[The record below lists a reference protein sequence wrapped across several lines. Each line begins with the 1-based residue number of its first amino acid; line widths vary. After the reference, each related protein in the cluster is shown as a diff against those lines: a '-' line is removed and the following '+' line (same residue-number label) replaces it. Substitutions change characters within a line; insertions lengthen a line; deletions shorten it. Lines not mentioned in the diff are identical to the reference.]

1 MWLRR
6 YFPSNHPVTLL
17 AKYVSKHIFYVGVSL
32 LAVTACFGVFGALYI
47 HFFLGVDIPE
57 IAVANS
63 STASYWGQLGDFA
76 GGFLNPLLSFLALM
90 AVLKTMSL
98 QRAEMK
104 AAQQEAK
111 TATQEQRQQTAVY
124 SRQMFESTLFG
135 MLDVHA
141 KILGDI
147 KYSGILGQA
156 ISGRDAIDA
165 MIKSFKDAD
174 CYFACTDLATKDDM
188 QSEIEKFIS
197 YWKGSI
203 GHYFRNL
210 YWIMKMI
217 DTSVDMLAEDKAED
231 VISSSKRRFYTDYI
245 RKRNYANI
253 VRAQLSESEMA
264 LLQINCLSRVG
275 ADLKYYV
282 EKYSLLKPLGESYF
296 DAWAE
301 YMSSKFNRMAFVG
314 LEHIN
319 VDVLMKMRIDKV
331 ARGTSFIRKNS

>member
-1 MWLRR
+1 
-6 YFPSNHPVTLL
+6 
-17 AKYVSKHIFYVGVSL
+17 
-32 LAVTACFGVFGALYI
+32 
-47 HFFLGVDIPE
+47 
-57 IAVANS
+57 
-63 STASYWGQLGDFA
+63 
-76 GGFLNPLLSFLALM
+76 
-90 AVLKTMSL
+90 
-98 QRAEMK
+98 
-104 AAQQEAK
+104 
-111 TATQEQRQQTAVY
+111 
-124 SRQMFESTLFG
+124 

-147 KYSGILGQA
+147 KYSGVLGRA

-165 MIKSFKDAD
+165 MTKSFKDAD
-174 CYFACTDLATKDDM
+174 CYTLYTELATKDDM
-188 QSEIEKFIS
+188 QAEIEQFIS
-197 YWKGSI
+197 FWKGSI

-264 LLQINCLSRVG
+264 LLQINCLSTAG

-319 VDVLMKMRIDKV
+319 VDVLMKMRVDKI